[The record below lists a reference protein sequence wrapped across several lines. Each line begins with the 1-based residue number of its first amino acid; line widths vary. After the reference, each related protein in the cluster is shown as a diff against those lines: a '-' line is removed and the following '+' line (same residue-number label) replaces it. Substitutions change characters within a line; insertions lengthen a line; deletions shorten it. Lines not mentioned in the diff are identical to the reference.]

1 MKNSSLKREKSL
13 LLSLFFLFYAGAGSV
28 EPMLSLI
35 FQEKG
40 FPLDQISILT
50 ILPRLM
56 IFFAGPLWA
65 GLADSLRIHK
75 LIFPLTMALS
85 IPFALEMLPDMTYG
99 WLFLVTL
106 LFSISFAPVRSLCD
120 GMAVSVLNEKSH
132 EYGKIRAWGAVGYAF
147 ATLVVGFFAEF
158 YGSRVALVLFSI
170 FLFLA
175 IITTLQLKSP
185 PRETMVSFKVFSRS
199 IFSSWHWIKFLL
211 IAFLAG
217 TSINMVVSYL
227 AIYLK
232 DIGASSALVGFSLS
246 MASLSAIPF
255 FFLAPAILKKYS
267 PLSVMRFS
275 LIALALRCFLYTR
288 VTNPAMIP
296 LVQLLHGLSFS
307 LFWSAGVLYVK
318 QLVPA
323 GFDTSGQS
331 IFVALYFGLGGVAG
345 GFIGGM
351 VFAHGGAAGMFYF
364 GVAAALVG
372 WLVSLIPSPEQPLVQ
387 YP

>member
-1 MKNSSLKREKSL
+1 MKRRQL
-13 LLSLFFLFYAGAGSV
+13 LLLVLFFLFYAGAGSV
-28 EPMLSLI
+28 EPMLSLF

-40 FPLDQISILT
+40 FPLEQISVLT

-85 IPFALEMLPDMTYG
+85 IPFALGMLPDMSYG

-120 GMAVSVLNEKSH
+120 GMAVSVLNNKSY
-132 EYGKIRAWGAVGYAF
+132 EYGRVRAWGAIGYAF
-147 ATLVVGFFAEF
+147 ATLIVGFFAEF
-158 YGSRVALVLFSI
+158 YGSQVALILFSI
-170 FLFLA
+170 FMFLA
-175 IITTLQLKSP
+175 VFINTRMKSLP
-185 PRETMVSFKVFSRS
+185 QEEIVSFNVFSKN

-217 TSINMVVSYL
+217 TSISMVLTYL

-232 DIGASSALVGFSLS
+232 DIGSNSALLGFSLS
-246 MASLSAIPF
+246 VASLSAIPF
-255 FFLAPAILKKYS
+255 FFLAPAVLKKHS
-267 PLSVMRFS
+267 PLSVMQFS
-275 LIALALRCFLYTR
+275 MMTLALRCFLYTR
-288 VTNPAMIP
+288 VTNPAFIP

-318 QLVPA
+318 QLVPQ
-323 GFDTSGQS
+323 GFDASGQS

-351 VFAHGGAAGMFYF
+351 ILANQGAMGMFNF
-364 GVAAALVG
+364 GAMAALIG
-372 WLVSLIPSPEQPLVQ
+372 LLVSLIPSAKKKSVQ
-387 YP
+387 N

>member
-1 MKNSSLKREKSL
+1 
-13 LLSLFFLFYAGAGSV
+13 
-28 EPMLSLI
+28 
-35 FQEKG
+35 
-40 FPLDQISILT
+40 
-50 ILPRLM
+50 
-56 IFFAGPLWA
+56 
-65 GLADSLRIHK
+65 
-75 LIFPLTMALS
+75 
-85 IPFALEMLPDMTYG
+85 
-99 WLFLVTL
+99 
-106 LFSISFAPVRSLCD
+106 
-120 GMAVSVLNEKSH
+120 
-132 EYGKIRAWGAVGYAF
+132 
-147 ATLVVGFFAEF
+147 
-158 YGSRVALVLFSI
+158 
-170 FLFLA
+170 
-175 IITTLQLKSP
+175 
-185 PRETMVSFKVFSRS
+185 
-199 IFSSWHWIKFLL
+199 
-211 IAFLAG
+211 
-217 TSINMVVSYL
+217 MVVSYL

-364 GVAAALVG
+364 GVAAALIG
-372 WLVSLIPSPEQPLVQ
+372 WLVSLAFPGLPVAKEIGLIISLCAGIFMVWRSNRISREHRWALIKSPQVFKMVYMVAAILVFKEVLDDSGAVDAISDELLRAGIPLAPICAILPFIVGLMTGIDMLRAIRADGSLKDIPVLMVTAEAQKENIVEAVQ
-387 YP
+387 AGVSNYIVKPFTAEALQEKMGKIFK

>member
-1 MKNSSLKREKSL
+1 MKNTLVNRERFYL
-13 LLSLFFLFYAGAGSV
+13 LVLFFLFYAGAGSV

-35 FQEKG
+35 FQDKG
-40 FPLDQISILT
+40 FPLEQISILAV
-50 ILPRLM
+50 LPRLM

-85 IPFALEMLPDMTYG
+85 IPFALGMLPDMSYG

-120 GMAVSVLNEKSH
+120 GMAVSVLNDQSH
-132 EYGKIRAWGAVGYAF
+132 EYGRIRAWGAMGYAF
-147 ATLVVGFFAEF
+147 ATLVVGFFAER
-158 YGSRVALVLFSI
+158 YDSRVALVLYSI
-170 FLFLA
+170 FMLSA
-175 IITTLQLKSP
+175 IVVTTRMKSP
-185 PRETMVSFKVFSRS
+185 PQEEMVSFKVFSKKIFRS
-199 IFSSWHWIKFLL
+199 WRWIKFLL

-217 TSINMVVSYL
+217 TSINMVVTYL

-232 DIGASSALVGFSLS
+232 DIGTNSALMGFSLS
-246 MASLSAIPF
+246 VASLSAIPF
-255 FFLAPAILKKYS
+255 FFLAPLVLKKNS
-267 PLSVMRFS
+267 PLSVMQFS

-288 VTNPAMIP
+288 VTNPALIP

-307 LFWSAGVLYVK
+307 LFWAAGVLYVK
-318 QLVPA
+318 QLVPQ
-323 GFDTSGQS
+323 GFDASGQS

-351 VFAHGGAAGMFYF
+351 VFANQGARGMFIF
-364 GVAAALVG
+364 GMMVALIG
-372 WLVSLIPSPEQPLVQ
+372 LLVSLIPSSETRSIPH
-387 YP
+387 